1 MARLLLFA
9 AVREVARCR
18 EAEVTA
24 TSLEQALR
32 LAGER
37 FGPAFEGLLP
47 YCTVV
52 VDEVVVPRDRPWE
65 TPVRD
70 TSRIAVLPPV
80 SGGLR

>member
-9 AVREVARCR
+9 AVRDAARCR

-24 TSLEQALR
+24 TSLGQALR

-37 FGPAFEGLLP
+37 FGPAFESLLP

-52 VDEVVVPRDRPWE
+52 VDEVVVPAQRAWE
-65 TPVRD
+65 TAVHD
-70 TSRIAVLPPV
+70 NSRIAVLPPV
-80 SGGLR
+80 SGGLW